1 MCHITK
7 ENILS
12 ASTATEELNS
22 LRNRPI
28 VLLLESK
35 GGTELYFTSAQLGN
49 ILLENI

>member
-12 ASTATEELNS
+12 ASIATEELSS
-22 LRNRPI
+22 LRNMLI

-35 GGTELYFTSAQLGN
+35 GGTELYCTSAQLGN
-49 ILLENI
+49 ILRENI